1 MKRSKEE
8 KRARLMAKAEEV
20 IEEYLEWE
28 EEHER
33 PDMTDIEEI
42 SMRLRKSIGQEIAQ
56 MTVEDQE
63 ERVPVPGPKCP
74 QCGKEMHYKGERKVD
89 VESRVGQIKVERGY
103 YSCPKCKE
111 SIFPPG

>member
-1 MKRSKEE
+1 
-8 KRARLMAKAEEV
+8 MAKAEEV

-28 EEHER
+28 GEHER

-42 SMRLRKSIGQEIAQ
+42 ALRLRKAIGQEIVQ

-63 ERVPVPGPKCP
+63 ERVPVPGPQCP

>member
-8 KRARLMAKAEEV
+8 KRGRLLAKAEEV
-20 IEEYLEWE
+20 IDEYLEWE
-28 EEHER
+28 KDNPR
-33 PDMTDIEEI
+33 PDMTDIEEVTLK
-42 SMRLRKSIGQEIAQ
+42 LRKAIGQEIAQ
-56 MTVEDQE
+56 MTVEEQE
-63 ERVPVPGPKCP
+63 ERQPVPGPKCP

-89 VESRVGQIKVERGY
+89 VESRAGKLKVERGY

>member
-28 EEHER
+28 EEHGQ

-42 SMRLRKSIGQEIAQ
+42 ALKLRKAIGQEIAQ

-63 ERVPVPGPKCP
+63 ERVW
-74 QCGKEMHYKGERKVD
+74 
-89 VESRVGQIKVERGY
+89 
-103 YSCPKCKE
+103 
-111 SIFPPG
+111 